1 MKAAAYFY
9 LNFFDICGTPI
20 GIDNSDLEVLFF
32 LKNYRDMKQ
41 KETEVKR
48 KLKERRQN
56 AARARNYY
64 ADFHIQHRARMSK
77 KRSKEERVSAEQN

>member
-9 LNFFDICGTPI
+9 FIFFGIRETLI
-20 GIDNSDLEVLFF
+20 GIDNSDLGLLIFQ
-32 LKNYRDMKQ
+32 KNYRDMKQ

-56 AARARNYY
+56 AARARKYY

-77 KRSKEERVSAEQN
+77 KRSKEERVSALQK

>member
-1 MKAAAYFY
+1 
-9 LNFFDICGTPI
+9 
-20 GIDNSDLEVLFF
+20 
-32 LKNYRDMKQ
+32 MKQ

-64 ADFHIQHRARMSK
+64 ADFHIEHRARMSK